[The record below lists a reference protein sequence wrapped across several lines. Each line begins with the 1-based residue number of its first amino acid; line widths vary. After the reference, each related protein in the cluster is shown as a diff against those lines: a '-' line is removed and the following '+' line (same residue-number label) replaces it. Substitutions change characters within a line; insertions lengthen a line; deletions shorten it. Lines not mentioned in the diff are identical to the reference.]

1 MRYLLGIDIGTYS
14 SKGVLVGE
22 TGEVVASH
30 VVEHLLEVPHPG
42 WAEHDAETAWWHDF
56 VEITRSLIRNS
67 GVGADEIA
75 AAGFSAISSA
85 VLPIDAEGR
94 PLRKAIL
101 YGIDTRASKEVD
113 ELQAII
119 DADPVLSQSGVVLS
133 SQSAAP
139 KVLWIRRNEPAVW
152 ERTHLIVNGTG
163 FLLNRLTGQATL
175 DIYDG
180 VTYAPFVDNDAF
192 CYRPD
197 LERYVTPIDRMPRL
211 TWTTDIAGRV
221 TAEGARLSGLAEGT
235 PIITGTADAAAEA
248 LSAGLA
254 EVGDLMVMYGSSVFF
269 IARTPHLLQSPY
281 FWPALFLE
289 KGTYVLA
296 GGMSTAGS
304 LTRWFRD
311 QFAPLEMQAEKD
323 GGENAY
329 AALALLAAGSSLGA
343 NGVVVLPYFAGERT
357 PILDADAKGM
367 IFGLGLHHTRADLYR
382 AVLESIG
389 YGIRHN
395 IEIMK
400 TEGVEI
406 KRILAVGG
414 GAQNRLW
421 MQIVSNIA
429 NIEQHIPA
437 QQIGASYGDA
447 FLAGIGI
454 GLFSSTAE
462 VDRWVEIKE
471 TIRPNL
477 EAHEAYTPFYGVYR
491 ELYEKNAA
499 LMKAIGRLTDQAR
512 A

>member
-56 VEITRSLIRNS
+56 VEITRSLLRNS
-67 GVGADEIA
+67 NVQATEIA

-113 ELQAII
+113 ELQTII
-119 DADPVLSQSGVVLS
+119 DADPILNQSGVVLS

-139 KVLWIRRNEPAVW
+139 KVLWIRRHEPEVW
-152 ERTHLIVNGTG
+152 ECSHLIVNGTG
-163 FLLNRLTGQATL
+163 FLLNRLTGNATL

-180 VTYAPFVDNDAF
+180 VTYAPFVDNEAY

-197 LERYVTPIDRMPRL
+197 LERYVSPIDKMPRL

-221 TAEGARLSGLAEGT
+221 TAEGSRLSGLAEGT

-248 LSAGLA
+248 ISAGLA
-254 EVGDLMVMYGSSVFF
+254 EVGDLMVMYGSSIFF
-269 IARTPHLLQSPY
+269 IARTPRLLKSPY
-281 FWPALFLE
+281 FWPAQFLE
-289 KGTYVLA
+289 KETYVLA

-311 QFAPLEMQAEKD
+311 QFAPLEVQAEKD
-323 GGENAY
+323 RGENAY
-329 AALALLAAGSSLGA
+329 AALAHLAESSTLGA
-343 NGVVVLPYFAGERT
+343 NGVVILPYFSGERT
-357 PILDADAKGM
+357 PILDPHAKGM
-367 IFGLGLHHTRADLYR
+367 IFGLGLHHTRANLYR

-414 GAQNRLW
+414 GVQNKFW
-421 MQIVSNIA
+421 MQIVSDIA
-429 NIEQHIPA
+429 NIEQHIPV

-462 VDRWVEIKE
+462 IDQWVRTKE
-471 TIRPNL
+471 TIHPNPK
-477 EAHEAYTPFYGVYR
+477 AHKTYTPFYGVYR
-491 ELYEKNAA
+491 ELYKKNAG
-499 LMKAIGRLTDQAR
+499 LMKEIGRLADQSR